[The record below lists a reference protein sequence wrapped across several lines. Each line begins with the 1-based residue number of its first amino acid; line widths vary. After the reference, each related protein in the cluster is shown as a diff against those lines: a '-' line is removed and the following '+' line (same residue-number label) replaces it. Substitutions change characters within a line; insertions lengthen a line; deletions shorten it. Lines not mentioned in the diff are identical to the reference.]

1 MRSKAQP
8 RAASQPDVRF
18 RDMHAVV
25 RDVLVT
31 MKSPGPVTEFKLDEQ
46 EVYEN
51 LVLQIRRDCP
61 TIAAKMAEA

>member
-8 RAASQPDVRF
+8 RPASQPDVRF

-25 RDVLVT
+25 CDVLVA
-31 MKSPGPVTEFKLDEQ
+31 MKSPGPITVFRLDEK

-51 LVLQIRRDCP
+51 LVLQIKRDCP
-61 TIAAKMAEA
+61 TLGAGIG